1 MQSGNSRLGE
11 IYAWFWSGFFCA
23 KTNSG
28 NPIKLDQNPT
38 GQDFTYYGYSRNLDS
53 ETITKQ
59 RASENGS
66 VDALLFIIPIIF
78 LMIILIS
85 LFQYGLTLNTLNSSA
100 VLIGRDIAREP
111 EMSRT
116 TARVQSL
123 IEEHNLGVV
132 DFHIM
137 NVPIGD
143 RVFIQLVLIGKT
155 FKVGGLSI
163 TPSARSLTLHDSW

>member
-1 MQSGNSRLGE
+1 MQSGNSRFGE
-11 IYAWFWSGFFCA
+11 VYAWFWSVFFCA

-28 NPIKLDQNPT
+28 NPIKLDQNRA
-38 GQDFTYYGYSRNLDS
+38 GQDSTYYGYSGNLDS
-53 ETITKQ
+53 ETITEQ

-111 EMSRT
+111 EMSGT

-123 IEEHNLGVV
+123 IEEHNLEVV

-137 NVPIGD
+137 NVPIGN

-155 FKVGGLSI
+155 FKVGRFSI
-163 TPSARSLTLHDSW
+163 TPSARSLTLQDSW

>member
-53 ETITKQ
+53 ERITEQ

-100 VLIGRDIAREP
+100 VLIVRDIAR
-111 EMSRT
+111 
-116 TARVQSL
+116 
-123 IEEHNLGVV
+123 
-132 DFHIM
+132 
-137 NVPIGD
+137 
-143 RVFIQLVLIGKT
+143 
-155 FKVGGLSI
+155 
-163 TPSARSLTLHDSW
+163 